1 MMKRFLL
8 SAVLFFAAVS
18 AFAQQPKLPSK
29 CKVFR
34 PAILYSQIY
43 TEKDVEQGVSEK
55 NGYGQAGVNDKKP
68 WIVFSDRDNN
78 ITYSSPSISSAKF
91 SELRFNEELR
101 VAQIENGMALVYVE
115 KINGTQYPK
124 ISEAAVCRGWVP
136 MSKLLLWNSCPT
148 DEHGIYYKALLCVN
162 LDNVNDK
169 SNIGFGY
176 LAPDKNAAKVRLSAD
191 MNFYFI
197 MKRQN
202 GMALLSTQSKIP
214 FHSNDGDVKAYSSQV
229 LYYWVPEQSYVP
241 WNQRSCLEPTWKH
254 DDVEYFAAKGIC
266 SYIYGNK
273 QLSGKWISKIPFEK
287 KTSQKY
293 EQFLYRMDGE
303 SLRYPILDDGTNSV
317 FNMSTFSSLGGTA
330 EGTAAGEK
338 SATQKL
344 DEAKRK
350 ELEKRSHINLG
361 IVIDGTSSM
370 EPYYPAVKEAIKEG
384 IKYFSKNSKVKVG
397 VVIFRDYAD
406 GDAGLVE
413 VMPLTPSNNL
423 ARVNAFLD
431 SGGSYGI
438 KSSPKDMTQTEAL
451 YCGMDTALEKLA
463 YRDGESNMMLVIGDC
478 GNDASDNRYSKDGII
493 QKLVAKKISLMSF
506 QVQNRNVIAYSSFNT
521 QLTEMIRKSLL
532 ANYNAYNAAIKV
544 KATVRKE
551 KDGFDYH
558 GNASP
563 EIYVCNHRS
572 ADPAVNDGKMEPSKL
587 TEAMTSSIGGFAD
600 AIKTQIELVFAA
612 GRNTTQAKI
621 ETFGSSTG
629 KAQDRIDISEDFLKK
644 TLGASYLEALEESKA
659 LINFR
664 GYAKRQDDSGR
675 DFYKPVIFISREEFE
690 ELIKRMAPVNEIA
703 KTSLANDRG
712 PYIEAMKAMVK
723 SFAPGMTDADMAS
736 LDNTQITKII
746 GGLNEAAESL
756 TKYRL
761 DDISNKSIVSNAM
774 YNKIVKDFARKFDN
788 LKKIHDSKK
797 YEFKKEFNGA
807 CYYWIPIED
816 LP

>member
-29 CKVFR
+29 CKVWR
-34 PAILYSQIY
+34 PQELTRSLYS
-43 TEKDVEQGVSEK
+43 EKSAENAVSER
-55 NGYGQAGVNDKKP
+55 NGYGQSVNTK
-68 WIVFSDRDNN
+68 VFWTVYSDRDNN
-78 ITYSSPSISSAKF
+78 TTYSSSSISSAKF
-91 SELRFNEELR
+91 SELGFNEELR
-101 VAQIENGMALVYVE
+101 IAQIENGMALVYAE
-115 KINGTQYPK
+115 KKITDFPK
-124 ISEAAVCRGWVP
+124 ISEAAVCRGWIP
-136 MSKLLLWNSCPT
+136 MSKLLLWQSCPT
-148 DEHGIYYKALLCVN
+148 DDQGIYYKALLCVN

-176 LAPDKNAAKVRLSAD
+176 LAPDKNSKKVRLSTD

-202 GMALLSTQSKIP
+202 GMALLSTQSKM
-214 FHSNDGDVKAYSSQV
+214 DGQYSSQV

-254 DDVEYFAAKGIC
+254 EDVEYFAAKGIC
-266 SYIYGNK
+266 SYVYGNK
-273 QLSGKWISKIPFEK
+273 QLGGKWISKISFEK
-287 KTSQKY
+287 KDSQKY
-293 EQFLYRMDGE
+293 EQYLYRMDGE
-303 SLRYPILDDGTNSV
+303 SLRYPILDDGTSTV
-317 FNMSTFSSLGGTA
+317 FNMSTFSTIGGTA
-330 EGTAAGEK
+330 AGTAAGEK
-338 SATQKL
+338 TATQKL

-478 GNDASDNRYSKDGII
+478 GNDANDNRYSKDGII

-544 KATVRKE
+544 KAAVRKE

-572 ADPAVNDGKMEPSKL
+572 ADPAVNDGKMSPLKL
-587 TEAMTSSIGGFAD
+587 TECMESSIGDFAE
-600 AIKTQIELVFAA
+600 AIQQQIGTIVSGGSSAPK
-612 GRNTTQAKI
+612 QKI

-644 TLGASYLEALEESKA
+644 TLGAAYLEALEESKA

-675 DFYKPVIFISREEFE
+675 DFYKSVIFISQEEFD
-690 ELIKRMAPVNEIA
+690 ELLKRMAPVYETA
-703 KTSLANDRG
+703 KTSSANDRG

-736 LDNTQITKII
+736 LDNSQITKLI

-761 DDISNKSIVSNAM
+761 DDISNRNVVTNAM
-774 YNKIVKDFARKFDN
+774 YLKIVTSFARKYDN
-788 LKKIHDSKK
+788 LKRIRQSKGYK
-797 YEFKKEFNGA
+797 YMKEFNGSR
-807 CYYWIPIED
+807 YYWIPIED